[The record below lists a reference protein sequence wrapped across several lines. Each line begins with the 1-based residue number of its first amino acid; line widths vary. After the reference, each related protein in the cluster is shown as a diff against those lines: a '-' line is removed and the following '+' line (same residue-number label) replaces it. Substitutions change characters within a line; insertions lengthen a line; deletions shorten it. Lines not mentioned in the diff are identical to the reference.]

1 MKDEKPLTIPNLIAA
16 LKEAG
21 FATKDDVQ
29 SIVTA
34 TVQEATDAILLG
46 QEGIYRKLAEHDAS
60 IGTLIEKTSK
70 IEARI
75 DALAANT
82 PTIQRVENLEQRLSE
97 LERKTAN

>member
-1 MKDEKPLTIPNLIAA
+1 MQDEKLLTIPNLIAA

-21 FATKDDVQ
+21 FATKDD
-29 SIVTA
+29 IR
-34 TVQEATDAILLG
+34 EATDAVLEG
-46 QEGIYRKLAEHDAS
+46 QEGIYRKLGEHDAS
-60 IGTLIEKTSK
+60 IATLIEKTSK

-82 PTIQRVENLEQRLSE
+82 PTIQRVENLEQRVSE